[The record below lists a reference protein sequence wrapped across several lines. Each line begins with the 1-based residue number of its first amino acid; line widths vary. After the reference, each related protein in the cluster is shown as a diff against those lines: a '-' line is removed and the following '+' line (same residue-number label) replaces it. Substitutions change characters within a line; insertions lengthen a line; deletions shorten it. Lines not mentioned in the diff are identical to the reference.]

1 MTRRLQIA
9 VCGASSSDAPQDAA
23 AEEVGRR
30 LAEAGAVLVCG
41 GREGVMAA
49 VATGAAAAGGD
60 VIGVLPGSDPLDA
73 NPGVTHA
80 VATGVGAARNLAV
93 VASADAVIA
102 IGGAW
107 GTLSEIA
114 LAGDLGRTVV
124 ALESWSVLASG
135 QEEPPSGIEVA
146 ASPQEA
152 VARALEAAEARRQ
165 AVARSSS

>member
-1 MTRRLQIA
+1 MAPRLQIA
-9 VCGASSSDAPQDAA
+9 VCGASCSSAPQDAA

-30 LAEAGAVLVCG
+30 LAEAGAILVCG
-41 GREGVMAA
+41 GLGGVMDAA
-49 VATGAAAAGGD
+49 STGAAAAGGD
-60 VIGVLPGSDPLDA
+60 VIGILPGSEPLAA
-73 NPGVTHA
+73 NPGVTHV
-80 VATGVGAARNLAV
+80 VATGAGYSRNLAV

-114 LAGDLGRTVV
+114 FAGNLGRTVV

-135 QEEPPSGIEVA
+135 KEEPPAGIEIASSPEA
-146 ASPQEA
+146 A
-152 VARALEAAEARRQ
+152 VTRALEAAEARRQ